1 MTTASAQDRPERM
14 PERTPYPLDRP
25 LPTEVVTGQGAWLG
39 YRRYPVFGWRWL
51 LGRSLIFGSVIAI
64 FSAFVGMGLGIT
76 TGSVHGGLMSALH
89 FAAGFMLMCSAGP
102 FLAALIRH
110 ARLPLGRERLG
121 IVLAM
126 LLGIVISYFADEWS
140 SNYLEKNMP
149 KSDDVRMVLK
159 PPQFSPLEAAALKAL
174 NLTTLVL
181 IYGALGGG
189 LALRAYFRE
198 LGRWQSLRQ
207 AEAIAAVRAQKQQAD
222 LRLGVLQAQVEPHF
236 LFNTLASVRASMRQR
251 PEQAEA
257 TLDALVDYLRA
268 TIPRMRESETT
279 LHSTLGQQLDLCV
292 SYLELMRLRTD
303 DRLRYDI
310 AAEPALRECA
320 FPPMLLIT
328 LVENA
333 IKHGI
338 EPKPGVGRVEIIAQ
352 LVAERDANVLRVCVI
367 DDGLG
372 LQPGV
377 GGGLGLANV
386 RAQLDTRFAGRARL
400 ELRSAPGGGT
410 VAELSVPLDDAN
422 ATTAATIGATMHLRG
437 DNAQAPA

>member
-1 MTTASAQDRPERM
+1 VTAIFAPAQER
-14 PERTPYPLDRP
+14 PERTPYALDRP
-25 LPTEVVTGQGAWLG
+25 LPTEVVAGTGVWLG

-51 LGRSLIFGSVIAI
+51 RGRSLIFGGVIAVFAI
-64 FSAFVGMGLGIT
+64 FIGLGLGIT
-76 TGSVHGGLMSALH
+76 TGSARGGLMAALY
-89 FAAGFMLMCSAGP
+89 FAAGFMVMCTTGP
-102 FLAALIRH
+102 LLAAMVRH
-110 ARLPLGRERLG
+110 ARWPLARERLG

-126 LLGIVISYFADEWS
+126 LLGIVVSYFADEWS
-140 SNYLEKNMP
+140 SNYLEQNMP

-159 PPQFSPLEAAALKAL
+159 PPTFTPLETAALKAL
-174 NLTTLVL
+174 NLTILVL

-189 LALRAYFRE
+189 LALRAYLRE
-198 LGRWQSLRQ
+198 LGRWQTLRQ
-207 AEAIAAVRAQKQQAD
+207 TEAMAALQSQKQQVD

-236 LFNTLASVRASMRQR
+236 LFNTLASVRALVRQQ
-251 PEQAEA
+251 PERAEA
-257 TLDALVDYLRA
+257 TLDALVEYLRA
-268 TIPRMRESETT
+268 SIPRMRDETAS
-279 LHSTLGQQLDLCV
+279 LHSTLGQQLDMCA

-310 AAEPALRECA
+310 AAEPALRERP

-338 EPKPGVGRVEIIAQ
+338 EPKPGAGRVEI
-352 LVAERDANVLRVCVI
+352 VADIVDERSENTLRVRVI

-377 GGGLGLANV
+377 GGGMGLANV
-386 RAQLDTRFAGRARL
+386 RAQLETRFAGRARL

-410 VAELSVPLDDAN
+410 VAELSVPFDEERAIAGVRMDA
-422 ATTAATIGATMHLRG
+422 AIDTRSDGEK
-437 DNAQAPA
+437 APE